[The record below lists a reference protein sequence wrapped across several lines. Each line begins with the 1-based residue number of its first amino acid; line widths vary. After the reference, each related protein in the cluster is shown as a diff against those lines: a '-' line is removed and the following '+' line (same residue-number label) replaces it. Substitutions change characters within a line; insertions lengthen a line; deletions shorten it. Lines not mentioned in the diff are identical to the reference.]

1 MNQLETPSEGL
12 STTTSTTPRHEA
24 QIGSGLSSGRN
35 LTVVNLLLAL
45 VVDKETVIRIDDA
58 EYVRAAPRRKD
69 PRIVKTGD
77 DRYVIVNG
85 VRSSK
90 ERFNFSLQGDQT
102 VLVGPEAGKQGR
114 PQSRLVIRAYNVI
127 RDGELVMPSI
137 EAILSQRLF
146 ALLQEAGRLSL
157 DGVTLEAQTVHEP
170 SVYYTIRLEGM
181 RLISSDWAR
190 PEQQKLAERLK
201 NEEDLSFTLTALAA
215 RRLEL
220 VKEGVTS
227 SLGPS
232 SRSPSTSSLPYY
244 HPKVTSEEEPT
255 ETYEA
260 KRVQYELEGY
270 NPKSLDTN
278 VYTDLVMVTKAER
291 ATRRELAL
299 LRFGTRAI
307 CFAIESCTSGTP
319 IVWSDPLKSRKT
331 KYLREVRKAVLDGV
345 VIVRTVSRLP
355 VSR

>member
-1 MNQLETPSEGL
+1 MNQLETPSQGP

-24 QIGSGLSSGRN
+24 QIGTGLNSGRN

-45 VVDKETVIRIDDA
+45 VADKETVIRIDDA

-90 ERFNFSLQGDQT
+90 ERFSFSLQGEQT

-114 PQSRLVIRAYNVI
+114 PQPKLVIRAYNVI

-170 SVYYTIRLEGM
+170 NTYYTIRLEGL
-181 RLISSDWAR
+181 RLVSSDWAR
-190 PEQQKLAERLK
+190 PEQQKLADQLK
-201 NEEDLSFTLTALAA
+201 NEANLSFTLTNLAA
-215 RRLEL
+215 QKLEL
-220 VKEGVTS
+220 VKKGVN
-227 SLGPS
+227 PS
-232 SRSPSTSSLPYY
+232 ELSPSRSPSPAGLPYY
-244 HPKVTSEEEPT
+244 RSKVTSEEEVT

-260 KRVQYELEGY
+260 KRVEYALEGY
-270 NPKSLDTN
+270 KPKLLDTN
-278 VYTDLVMVTKAER
+278 VYMDLAMAAKAER

-299 LRFGTRAI
+299 LRFRIRAI

-319 IVWSDPLKSRKT
+319 IVWSDPLKTRKT
-331 KYLREVRKAVLDGV
+331 KYLREVRKTVLDGV
-345 VIVRTVSRLP
+345 VIVRTMSRLP
-355 VSR
+355 ASR